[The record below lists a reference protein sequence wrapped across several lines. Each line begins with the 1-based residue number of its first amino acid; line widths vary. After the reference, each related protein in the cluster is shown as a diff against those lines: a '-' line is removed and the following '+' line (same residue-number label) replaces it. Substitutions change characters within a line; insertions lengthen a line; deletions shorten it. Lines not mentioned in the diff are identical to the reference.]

1 MQPPQH
7 PARVHARRARRPDDN
22 DRDNDVTEIDFHFNT
37 PDKVN
42 YACRLLRKAVAARG
56 ARVVVVA
63 DPSTIEA
70 IDTALWQ
77 FSAVDF
83 IAHCRASAERAV
95 LIRSPVVLMDGP
107 GAALPH
113 QQVLLNLDAAV
124 PSGFE
129 RFERLIDIVT
139 DDEADRHD
147 ARVRWRHYAD
157 RGYAITRHQFQ
168 GSASR

>member
-1 MQPPQH
+1 
-7 PARVHARRARRPDDN
+7 
-22 DRDNDVTEIDFHFNT
+22 VTDIDFHFNT

-63 DPSTIEA
+63 DGPTIEA
-70 IDTALWQ
+70 IDAALWQ
-77 FSAVDF
+77 LSPVDF
-83 IAHCRASAERAV
+83 IAHCRSSAEPSLLV
-95 LIRSPVVLMDGP
+95 RSPVVLMDGV
-107 GAALPH
+107 GADLPH

-124 PSGFE
+124 PAGFE

-139 DDEADRHD
+139 DDEADRQD
-147 ARVRWRHYAD
+147 ARTRWRHYAD

-168 GSASR
+168 GGATR